1 MNRSTQNKAKEGEHF
16 IRDYLGV
23 VLGDASN
30 APSVEAPDA
39 RFEDRRRWATTTL
52 AAFGIAAI
60 AGALFSIAGAY
71 WNAWTSDARA
81 AFLIGALAVA
91 HVAGV
96 GVERRGERLLAHFLY
111 WLGASTFIV
120 GVFVAFVSS
129 EADAAQTTAYW
140 ADALPPAA
148 LLVFATAQTSRSRVL
163 HLLATAA
170 IVAAFAFDDGSRY
183 IFAFRFADWTFVC
196 CALGEYWAWRRESR
210 CVATVYFGVWLWSLG
225 EILGAPLPRG
235 AHALLLVCA
244 LGFFLRWFGASFRS
258 AVGATFGTAVA
269 FAALG
274 LTAFPYFWRLTFETT
289 TRPPVWL
296 DVPTAATF
304 EAILT
309 AVLFV
314 FFSVRLIFDGA
325 RQNVVQFAVAIAFFA
340 VWLTAQC
347 VVAALNFAT
356 FPSAIAPPTAAA
368 LVFSVL
374 LLKGRF
380 ASPAPEPTRSN
391 DAEDPESL
399 EPPAVASDALDDD
412 QDFDD
417 LFDAEA
423 RAGSET
429 PRLSSISDSLD
440 EFWATVAQKLRFPL
454 YVLSVVAQAVALVDF
469 SRSDL
474 RFF

>member
-1 MNRSTQNKAKEGEHF
+1 MHRSTQNKAKEGENF

-23 VLGDASN
+23 VLGDVSN
-30 APSVEAPDA
+30 APNVESPDA

-96 GVERRGERLLAHFLY
+96 GVDRRGERLLAHFLY

-129 EADAAQTTAYW
+129 DADAAQTTAYW

-183 IFAFRFADWTFVC
+183 IFAFRFADWAFVC

-225 EILGAPLPRG
+225 EILGASLPRG

-274 LTAFPYFWRLTFETT
+274 LTAFPSFWRLTFETT

-309 AVLFV
+309 AVF
-314 FFSVRLIFDGA
+314 
-325 RQNVVQFAVAIAFFA
+325 
-340 VWLTAQC
+340 
-347 VVAALNFAT
+347 
-356 FPSAIAPPTAAA
+356 
-368 LVFSVL
+368 
-374 LLKGRF
+374 RF
-380 ASPAPEPTRSN
+380 A
-391 DAEDPESL
+391 
-399 EPPAVASDALDDD
+399 
-412 QDFDD
+412 
-417 LFDAEA
+417 
-423 RAGSET
+423 
-429 PRLSSISDSLD
+429 
-440 EFWATVAQKLRFPL
+440 
-454 YVLSVVAQAVALVDF
+454 
-469 SRSDL
+469 
-474 RFF
+474 

>member
-30 APSVEAPDA
+30 APNVEAPDA

-120 GVFVAFVSS
+120 GVFVVFASS
-129 EADAAQTTAYW
+129 DAAVAQTTASW

-148 LLVFATAQTSRSRVL
+148 LLVFATAQTSRSRGL

-183 IFAFRFADWTFVC
+183 IFAFRFADWAFVC

-210 CVATVYFGVWLWSLG
+210 YVATVYFGVWLWSLG

-274 LTAFPYFWRLTFETT
+274 LTAFPYFWRLTFETA

-368 LVFSVL
+368 LVAIGDPAARG
-374 LLKGRF
+374 GRVRR
-380 ASPAPEPTRSN
+380 PATS
-391 DAEDPESL
+391 
-399 EPPAVASDALDDD
+399 
-412 QDFDD
+412 
-417 LFDAEA
+417 
-423 RAGSET
+423 
-429 PRLSSISDSLD
+429 
-440 EFWATVAQKLRFPL
+440 
-454 YVLSVVAQAVALVDF
+454 
-469 SRSDL
+469 
-474 RFF
+474 